1 MTAQRGKLAL
11 MTFVAVAGTL
21 LIVSA
26 AHAAAGS
33 LQAPAQEYQGLLDL
47 IQSNANQ
54 WAAALRGYATRLFW
68 SLAVIQ
74 LAWTFFPLAIRQ
86 ADIGEIVGELLRV
99 VLVIGFFYAL
109 LLYSTQWAT
118 DVVESFR
125 QAGAA
130 AAHTG
135 TALQP
140 GDIFYL
146 AVDLAKTVR
155 DGTPAGIMHIPD
167 AVAGALAAAIIL
179 LAFAFVAAFMT
190 VTLVESYLVINASV
204 LFMGFGGSQWTR
216 EFAIAMAR
224 YAVAVGAKLFVLTL
238 LVGLIIQSAHQW
250 EAAYTNDESSMWTLV
265 GLALVCAYL
274 AKQIP
279 DLVQGLI
286 TGTSLGGG
294 AAIGSMATAGA
305 VGATAALAAMTTGS
319 AGSAGLGVP
328 NGGGGGGGVGP
339 GSGGLESVIGSTM
352 MGGAPAGLG
361 GSMSGARRDPIAD
374 SLRPRTGGWG
384 NAGRNQAS
392 ASGSSQQTPRS
403 SAAGAPWSA
412 GSGAGRGGEGATA
425 STSPEMA
432 AGGAESD
439 AAPGGAS
446 GEGAQPGPVGATPS
460 SASRG
465 LAADRALHSA
475 VDGAVRTAGV
485 LAALSVPGM
494 ESAAGL
500 TIGPHPGGPPQNGA
514 GDAAGWG
521 RSELASP
528 EPENTIRPASDPA
541 SPKPTDDGGQ
551 A

>member
-1 MTAQRGKLAL
+1 MSAARTVAL
-11 MTFVAVAGTL
+11 GLSA
-21 LIVSA
+21 LIVTA
-26 AHAAAGS
+26 LLTDVAHAANLHDAEQS
-33 LQAPAQEYQGLLDL
+33 YDGLLNL
-47 IQSNANQ
+47 IQSQAHSWNGH
-54 WAAALRGYATRLFW
+54 LLGYAKELFW
-68 SLAVIQ
+68 GLAVIQ
-74 LAWTFFPLAIRQ
+74 LVWTFVPLVLKQ
-86 ADIGEIVGELLRV
+86 TDIGEIVGELLRL
-99 VLVIGFFYAL
+99 VLVTGFFYAL
-109 LLYSTQWAT
+109 LLNSVTWAT
-118 DVVESFR
+118 DVVTSFR
-125 QAGAA
+125 MAGAA
-130 AAHTG
+130 AAG
-135 TALQP
+135 VGQQLEP
-140 GDIFYL
+140 GDIFGI
-146 AVDLAKTVR
+146 AVQMAKTIGSLHTWNPV
-155 DGTPAGIMHIPD
+155 D
-167 AVAGALAAAIIL
+167 AIIIGLAGAIVMLC
-179 LAFAFVAAFMT
+179 FAFIAAFMG
-190 VTLVESYLVINASV
+190 VTLVESYIVINASV
-204 LFMGFGGSQWTR
+204 LFLGFGSSQWTR
-216 EFAIAMAR
+216 EYAIAMAR

-238 LVGLIIQSAHQW
+238 LVGLIVTSANEWQ
-250 EAAYTNDESSMWTLV
+250 AAYTNDDASTWTVV

-328 NGGGGGGGVGP
+328 NVGGGEGGVGP
-339 GSGGLESVIGSTM
+339 AGGGLESVIGSTM

-392 ASGSSQQTPRS
+392 ASGSS
-403 SAAGAPWSA
+403 AAGAPWSA
-412 GSGAGRGGEGATA
+412 ASGAGGGGET

-446 GEGAQPGPVGATPS
+446 GEGAQPGPAGATPS

>member
-1 MTAQRGKLAL
+1 MSAAKTVALGLSALAVTA
-11 MTFVAVAGTL
+11 L
-21 LIVSA
+21 LTGV
-26 AHAAAGS
+26 AHAAGLHDATQS
-33 LQAPAQEYQGLLDL
+33 YDGLLDL
-47 IQSNANQ
+47 IQSSAHSWNGR
-54 WAAALRGYATRLFW
+54 LLGYAKELFW
-68 SLAVIQ
+68 GLAVIQ
-74 LAWTFFPLAIRQ
+74 LVWTFVPLVLKQ
-86 ADIGEIVGELLRV
+86 TDIGEIVGELLRL

-109 LLYSTQWAT
+109 LINSVTWAT
-118 DVVESFR
+118 DVVSSFR
-125 QAGAA
+125 MAGAA
-130 AAHTG
+130 AAG
-135 TALQP
+135 VGQQLEP
-140 GDIFYL
+140 GDMFSV
-146 AVDLAKTVR
+146 AVDMANTIGQIHTWNPV
-155 DGTPAGIMHIPD
+155 D
-167 AVAGALAAAIIL
+167 AIIIGLAGTIVL
-179 LAFAFVAAFMT
+179 LCFAFIAAFMG
-190 VTLVESYLVINASV
+190 VTLVESYIVINASV
-204 LFMGFGGSQWTR
+204 LFLGFGSSQWTR
-216 EFAIAMAR
+216 EYAIAMAR

-238 LVGLIIQSAHQW
+238 LVGLIVTSAKEWQ
-250 EAAYTNDESSMWTLV
+250 AAYTNDQASMWTLV

-294 AAIGSMATAGA
+294 AAIGSMATASA

-328 NGGGGGGGVGP
+328 NVGGGGGGVGP

-361 GSMSGARRDPIAD
+361 GSMSGARRAPIAD

-392 ASGSSQQTPRS
+392 ASGSSQQTPRV

-412 GSGAGRGGEGATA
+412 ASGAGGGGET

-432 AGGAESD
+432 ASGAESD
-439 AAPGGAS
+439 AAPGGAG
-446 GEGAQPGPVGATPS
+446 GEGAQPGPAGATPS

-514 GDAAGWG
+514 GDAEGWG

-528 EPENTIRPASDPA
+528 EPENTIRPAS
-541 SPKPTDDGGQ
+541 PKPTDDGGQ

>member
-1 MTAQRGKLAL
+1 MLC
-11 MTFVAVAGTL
+11 
-21 LIVSA
+21 
-26 AHAAAGS
+26 
-33 LQAPAQEYQGLLDL
+33 
-47 IQSNANQ
+47 
-54 WAAALRGYATRLFW
+54 
-68 SLAVIQ
+68 
-74 LAWTFFPLAIRQ
+74 
-86 ADIGEIVGELLRV
+86 
-99 VLVIGFFYAL
+99 
-109 LLYSTQWAT
+109 
-118 DVVESFR
+118 
-125 QAGAA
+125 
-130 AAHTG
+130 
-135 TALQP
+135 
-140 GDIFYL
+140 
-146 AVDLAKTVR
+146 
-155 DGTPAGIMHIPD
+155 
-167 AVAGALAAAIIL
+167 
-179 LAFAFVAAFMT
+179 FAFIAAFMG
-190 VTLVESYLVINASV
+190 VTLVESYIVINASV
-204 LFMGFGGSQWTR
+204 LFLGFGSSQWTR
-216 EFAIAMAR
+216 EYAIAMAR

-238 LVGLIIQSAHQW
+238 LVGLIVTSANEWQ
-250 EAAYTNDESSMWTLV
+250 AAYTNDDASTWTVV

-328 NGGGGGGGVGP
+328 NVGGGEGGVGP
-339 GSGGLESVIGSTM
+339 AGGGLESVIGSTM

-432 AGGAESD
+432 ASGAESD

-446 GEGAQPGPVGATPS
+446 GEGAQPGPAGATPS

-514 GDAAGWG
+514 GDDAGWG
-521 RSELASP
+521 RSDFASP
-528 EPENTIRPASDPA
+528 EPENTIRPASDTA
-541 SPKPTDDGGQ
+541 SPKPSDDGGQ
-551 A
+551 T